1 MAAYSSAAILELQA
15 GAISAKSSPR
25 GWVCLNCC
33 CRLVPSGLLILSSWF
48 LRLDPLV
55 PEPLLQ
61 EHLLQEQL
69 AANLTRTLTLGGDRS
84 AIHPADELNFDI
96 REQHKDS
103 DA

>member
-15 GAISAKSSPR
+15 GAISAKTSPR
-25 GWVCLNCC
+25 CLVCLNCC

>member
-1 MAAYSSAAILELQA
+1 MATYSSTAILKLQV
-15 GAISAKSSPR
+15 GAISVKTSPR
-25 GWVCLNCC
+25 RMVCLNCC

-84 AIHPADELNFDI
+84 AIHPADELNFNI

>member
-1 MAAYSSAAILELQA
+1 
-15 GAISAKSSPR
+15 
-25 GWVCLNCC
+25 
-33 CRLVPSGLLILSSWF
+33 LVA
-48 LRLDPLV
+48 
-55 PEPLLQ
+55 EPLLQ
-61 EHLLQEQL
+61 EHL

>member
-1 MAAYSSAAILELQA
+1 MLGLSQLLL
-15 GAISAKSSPR
+15 SP
-25 GWVCLNCC
+25 GSLW
-33 CRLVPSGLLILSSWF
+33 LI
-48 LRLDPLV
+48 DPLV

-61 EHLLQEQL
+61 EHLLHEHL
-69 AANLTRTLTLGGDRS
+69 AVNLTRTLTLCGDRS

>member
-15 GAISAKSSPR
+15 GAISAKTSPR
-25 GWVCLNCC
+25 CLVCLNCC

-55 PEPLLQ
+55 PEPLLP

>member
-1 MAAYSSAAILELQA
+1 MLGLSQLLLSPGSLWLIDPFVLMPWLQSPCSKNTCSA
-15 GAISAKSSPR
+15 
-25 GWVCLNCC
+25 
-33 CRLVPSGLLILSSWF
+33 
-48 LRLDPLV
+48 
-55 PEPLLQ
+55 
-61 EHLLQEQL
+61 L